1 MPKLIFLTALPL
13 WSMGKKQGGPA
24 FTKTVSG
31 YIEKGW
37 DVYLISDESANQS
50 SELLERDHN
59 FLLPPTEF
67 KRYDQI
73 RKLGFVFRIL
83 DHKAMTRRFCRKASE
98 ILDGLGE
105 LGRKDTVIYAYEVFG
120 VEAGKRLAKKYHL
133 PFVTRFQGTTLAPY
147 DDNVLNRLARYPH
160 FEALEQP
167 SDLVIM
173 TDDGT
178 QGDRVL
184 QRLKNNS
191 KTLFFRNGL
200 DLMDRDIPKMYADFD
215 RAAFRSALGVKPE
228 DTVFLTVSR
237 LTGWKKVDRAIR
249 GFADF
254 ANAGGGGKLIIVG
267 DGDAKADLE
276 KISQELGI
284 GDRVLFTGAVA
295 HDEVYGYMMA
305 SDVFVSLYDLS
316 NVGNPLLEAM
326 TLGKCIITYDVG
338 DTNRIIH
345 DGKNGILLNEKTLP
359 GLGGVMLELS
369 EDTARRDSYGAAA
382 ADYAKAHFW
391 TWEERM
397 ACEQK
402 EVGALLISSDRQ

>member
-1 MPKLIFLTALPL
+1 MPNIIFLTGLPL
-13 WSMGKKQGGPA
+13 WSMGKRQGGPA
-24 FTKTVSG
+24 FTKTVSA

-37 DVYLISDESANQS
+37 NVFLISDEPANRS
-50 SELLERDHN
+50 FESLRSDHN
-59 FLLPPTEF
+59 VFLQPTVF
-67 KRYDQI
+67 KRFDQI
-73 RKLGFVFRIL
+73 RKLGFLFRIL
-83 DHKAMTRRFCRKASE
+83 DHRTMTRRFCRKARE
-98 ILDGLGE
+98 ILNTLGE
-105 LGRKDTVIYAYEVFG
+105 RERKDTVIYGYEIFG
-120 VEAGKRLAKKYHL
+120 VEAGRRISRQYHL
-133 PFVTRFQGTTLAPY
+133 PLVTRFQGTILAPY
-147 DDNVLNRLARYPH
+147 EDNLLNRLARYPH

-167 SDLVIM
+167 AELVIM

-191 KTLFFRNGL
+191 RTLFFRNGL
-200 DLMDRDIPKMYADFD
+200 DLMERDIPAMYAAFD
-215 RAAFRSALGVKPE
+215 REAFRSAWGASRD

-237 LTGWKKVDRAIR
+237 LTGWKKVDRAVR

-254 ANAGGGGKLIIVG
+254 AKAGGRGRLIIVG
-267 DGDAKADLE
+267 EGDARADLE
-276 KISQELGI
+276 RLSRELGVD
-284 GDRVLFTGAVA
+284 DRVLFTGAVP
-295 HDEVYGYMMA
+295 HDEVYSYMMA

-338 DTNRIIH
+338 DTNRIVF
-345 DGKNGILLNEKTLP
+345 DGENGILLNEKTLP
-359 GLGGVMLELS
+359 ELGEVMLRLS

-382 ADYAKAHFW
+382 SAYAGEHFW

-402 EVGALLISSDRQ
+402 EVGALLGATDNK